1 MPDNDSGGGLSAFG
15 VSIDELSLLMRLAD
29 VTELAPIVLA
39 VHPNVYRPDD
49 QSAVDLAVLPGLIAA
64 GLVDADGAI
73 DPEVAR
79 WLRALQA
86 PAAEIALRVFDG
98 DSALRGAIVRH
109 DDLVVVVFRHDDLL
123 TLQGYRTDGEDFDS
137 TVVDPVW
144 RVLGSCDPADFDS
157 LTLGAAEL
165 REIVSMYNP
174 ASTDPRGE
182 REFRGRLRE
191 HDLPPHT
198 VDVLVD
204 AARYSGRR
212 AEVVYHRVDLN
223 GVRTQAQWALGVMD
237 TDQGRVLSTTTRG
250 RGGDNDVILSP
261 GTRRRFAEGL
271 NELVAR
277 GGCVGWFDIAN

>member
-191 HDLPPHT
+191 HDLPAHRGRPRGRCS
-198 VDVLVD
+198 LQR
-204 AARYSGRR
+204 AAR
-212 AEVVYHRVDLN
+212 
-223 GVRTQAQWALGVMD
+223 
-237 TDQGRVLSTTTRG
+237 
-250 RGGDNDVILSP
+250 RGGLSP
-261 GTRRRFAEGL
+261 CRSQWCSNSSSVGTRRDGHRPGTGALHHHPRPG
-271 NELVAR
+271 R
-277 GGCVGWFDIAN
+277 